1 MILKSWKEIAD
12 YLHCGVRTAQRWERE
27 LGLPIRRPGDR
38 SVVLATT
45 EELSEWVASGKAT
58 AAVDTSARD
67 MITRQ
72 AELRRELYQLRAR
85 QRQLMQQLRTTL
97 KNTKPTRSRHA
108 EISGSRTSLF
118 PFPNST
124 RPSLM
129 TVDDNPSQCY
139 ALSQVLR
146 HAGFE
151 VFEAHSAQQ
160 GLELAQRECPA
171 IVLLD
176 IHLPDLTGYELFSML
191 RRNPQTQNIA
201 VIFYT
206 AVAPSDAANFVVQ
219 QLGAE
224 GFIESPIEPEVLIA
238 SVRNT
243 MAKLNLTNDGVGSRL
258 NVQPN

>member
-45 EELSEWVASGKAT
+45 EELGEWVASGKAT
-58 AAVDTSARD
+58 ATVDAARD
-67 MITRQ
+67 TVTRQ
-72 AELRRELYQLRAR
+72 AELRRELYQLRSR

-97 KNTKPTRSRHA
+97 KNAKPSRSRQI
-108 EISGSRTSLF
+108 EIAASRTSLF
-118 PFPNST
+118 PEQNST
-124 RPSLM
+124 RLSLM
-129 TVDDNPSQCY
+129 TVDDNPGQCY
-139 ALSQVLR
+139 AVSQVLR
-146 HAGFE
+146 HAGFD

-160 GLELAQRECPA
+160 ALELAQRECPA

-176 IHLPDLTGYELFSML
+176 VHLPDLTGYELFSML

-206 AVAPSDAANFVVQ
+206 AVAPPEVANYVVQ
-219 QLGAE
+219 HLGAE
-224 GFIESPIEPEVLIA
+224 GFIESPIEPGALIA
-238 SVRNT
+238 CVQNT
-243 MAKLNLTNDGVGSRL
+243 MAKLNLTNGGVDARL
-258 NVQPN
+258 TGQPN